1 MCRTEEDIQNVT
13 DEILDRYGTMPKEIE
28 NLLEITRIKMLARE
42 LYIMKIN
49 QRLENVV
56 FHFEKEKFNVDCID
70 KLMKIYRNR
79 IKFSPATEPYI
90 TFKISNIKNIL
101 AEIQDFLKHLK

>member
-1 MCRTEEDIQNVT
+1 
-13 DEILDRYGTMPKEIE
+13 MPREVE

-42 LYIMKIN
+42 AYILKVN
-49 QRLENVV
+49 QKQENIV
-56 FHFEKEKFNVDCID
+56 FHFEKEHFNTDCID

-90 TFKISNIKNIL
+90 TFKVQNIRNVL
-101 AEIQDFLKHLK
+101 SEIQEFLQHLK